1 MEALKA
7 SIYFFGWKV
16 NVETWL
22 VLSSPHCS
30 ESQGMC
36 GSSLEEPDLLVV
48 VVLWPEEVLL

>member
-1 MEALKA
+1 METLKA
-7 SIYFFGWKV
+7 SIYFFGQKV